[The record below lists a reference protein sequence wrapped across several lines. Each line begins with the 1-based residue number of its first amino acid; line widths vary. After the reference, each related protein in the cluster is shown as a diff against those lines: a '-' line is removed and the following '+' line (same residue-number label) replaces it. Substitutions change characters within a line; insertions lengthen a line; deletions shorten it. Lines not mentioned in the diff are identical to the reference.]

1 MSVGLRCSFRSTL
14 ALHFQPRFPAGFCAG
29 AQGVTCAPPHTMA
42 GPLQLVARCVT
53 KCLMRQSAS
62 IRWPVDLKQRL
73 EALARADGRSF
84 SNFVIHVLRQHVG
97 LPNPA
102 VPSAIAAPVRATSE
116 RRAKTRKKR
125 GTRNP

>member
-1 MSVGLRCSFRSTL
+1 
-14 ALHFQPRFPAGFCAG
+14 
-29 AQGVTCAPPHTMA
+29 MA

-84 SNFVIHVLRQHVG
+84 SNYVIHVLREHVG
-97 LPNPA
+97 LPDPKIRTAVTPPA
-102 VPSAIAAPVRATSE
+102 SAAHKRAVKTSQ
-116 RRAKTRKKR
+116 RKGKT
-125 GTRNP
+125 

>member
-29 AQGVTCAPPHTMA
+29 AQGVTCAPPYTIG
-42 GPLQLVARCVT
+42 GPLQPVAHCAT

-62 IRWPVDLKQRL
+62 IRWPVDLKQKL

-84 SNFVIHVLRQHVG
+84 SNYVIYILREHVG
-97 LPNPA
+97 LSDPKGPTAVTPPA
-102 VPSAIAAPVRATSE
+102 SAAYKREVKTSQ
-116 RRAKTRKKR
+116 KKR
-125 GTRNP
+125 KS